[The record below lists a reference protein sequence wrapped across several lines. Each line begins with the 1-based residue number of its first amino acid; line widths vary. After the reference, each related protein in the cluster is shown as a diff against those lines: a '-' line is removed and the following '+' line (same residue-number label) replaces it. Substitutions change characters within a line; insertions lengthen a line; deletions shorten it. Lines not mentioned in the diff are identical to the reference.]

1 MKYAMTLTCFI
12 FRAPCGFKCSA
23 FLSVTLLCEMAVEST
38 HDVYLSQPTP
48 TTLFSHSMSDLN
60 INILV
65 QSIEN
70 LSQQVAKSETAT
82 KQDKASL
89 AKAQALLE
97 GLKGMFG
104 IQAITMEA
112 VGDMIAVI
120 ATMFDNNVQ
129 FILNPSQQLKLCD
142 VKVITEYCHI
152 RLCNIPP

>member
-1 MKYAMTLTCFI
+1 
-12 FRAPCGFKCSA
+12 
-23 FLSVTLLCEMAVEST
+23 
-38 HDVYLSQPTP
+38 
-48 TTLFSHSMSDLN
+48 MSDLN

-70 LSQQVAKSETAT
+70 LSQQVAKSETVT

-89 AKAQALLE
+89 TKAQALLD

-120 ATMFDNNVQ
+120 TTIYDSNVH
-129 FILNPSQQLKLCD
+129 FILDPSQQLKLCD
-142 VKVITEYCHI
+142 VQVLIVTGTEHSHL
-152 RLCNIPP
+152 RHSS